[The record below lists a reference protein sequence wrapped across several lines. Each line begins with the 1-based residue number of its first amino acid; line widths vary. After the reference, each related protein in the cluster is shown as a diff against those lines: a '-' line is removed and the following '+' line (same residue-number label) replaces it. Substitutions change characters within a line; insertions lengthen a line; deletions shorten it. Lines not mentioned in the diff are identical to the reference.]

1 MLQLFPAT
9 HVYLP
14 VSSVVTSVITKE
26 PFGIFWNLEER
37 WYMYRTDKGGG
48 LDVQNPLQTRWK
60 LKANNS

>member
-26 PFGIFWNLEER
+26 PLGIFWNLEER
-37 WYMYRTDKGGG
+37 GEEEV
-48 LDVQNPLQTRWK
+48 LV
-60 LKANNS
+60 